1 MDRTRFE
8 AVIDEWIADFRD
20 EILRA
25 FETGCLPAETFQIA
39 TSIANSRMNKR
50 QLDLAAAGGVV
61 GVRGALRGSH

>member
-8 AVIDEWIADFRD
+8 AAIDEWIADFRE

-50 QLDLAAAGGVV
+50 QIDRATNGAVV
-61 GVRGALRGSH
+61 GVRGALPKQH